1 MRFVHIDAEK
11 RRVHVLGYRLH
22 HGLVGALA
30 VAVGAVLVVHDRA
43 DFPWRL
49 R

>member
-1 MRFVHIDAEK
+1 MRLVDIDAER
-11 RRVHVLGYRLH
+11 RRVHVLGFRLH

-30 VAVGAVLVVHDRA
+30 VVVGAALVVHDRA

-49 R
+49 K